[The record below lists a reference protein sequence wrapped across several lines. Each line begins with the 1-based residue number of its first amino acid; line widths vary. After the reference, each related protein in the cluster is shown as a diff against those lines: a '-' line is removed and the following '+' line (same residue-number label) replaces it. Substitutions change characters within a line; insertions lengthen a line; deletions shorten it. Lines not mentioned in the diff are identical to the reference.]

1 MPTKEEQEAAEL
13 AAKAEQDK
21 AAKEA
26 EEKAAK
32 EAEEKAAREAEDPK
46 MLKAELEKAR
56 SALKERNK
64 EEAARRKKLEEL
76 EAAEEGRKKAAMT
89 ESEKAAARIKE
100 LEALAA
106 EKDNQIKQAE
116 RRELQ
121 RKVAKEVGIPEVF
134 ASRIAGD
141 TEEDMTADAKT
152 ILEALPKPE
161 AEPKDKKKAP
171 VLIPTNPAN
180 GQKGETEAQA
190 KARIFGP
197 PSGPFDTGTVSFV
210 EKD

>member
-1 MPTKEEQEAAEL
+1 MPPEPKDPGQGETPEPNVEPVVETPKVKEPTGETPAA
-13 AAKAEQDK
+13 D
-21 AAKEA
+21 
-26 EEKAAK
+26 
-32 EAEEKAAREAEDPK
+32 DPK
-46 MLKAELEKAR
+46 ELKAENERLQK
-56 SALKERNK
+56 ALKERNK

-76 EAAEEGRKKAAMT
+76 EAAEEDRKKAAMT

-152 ILEALPKPE
+152 ILEALPKPPDKPE
-161 AEPKDKKKAP
+161 AKKSP
-171 VLIPTNPAN
+171 ILNPTNPAN
-180 GQKGETEAQA
+180 GQKGETPAQA
-190 KARIFGP
+190 KARIFGGNV
-197 PSGPFDTGTVSFV
+197 SPFDTGTVEFV
-210 EKD
+210 EKE